1 MNIKLV
7 VGAVLCILLC
17 GCEETLTY
25 KAWHQ
30 TEATYCGP
38 AADPHVQLFQRTNIP
53 PDVVVS
59 YIERSERSGKERKRV
74 FVLNQNEQRLI
85 NRQKPIFTN
94 ISKLGTLKPIPVY
107 KIDSQGCDP
116 GPTTRNGSAGLFAET
131 DGPTI
136 TLYSENTVPVTYY
149 LPDYFDQHTLA
160 KRMVLVPL
168 AMTGDVVVGAVI
180 VGAFAAY
187 AYAQSG
193 AYGHTCR

>member
-85 NRQKPIFTN
+85 NR
-94 ISKLGTLKPIPVY
+94 
-107 KIDSQGCDP
+107 
-116 GPTTRNGSAGLFAET
+116 
-131 DGPTI
+131 
-136 TLYSENTVPVTYY
+136 
-149 LPDYFDQHTLA
+149 
-160 KRMVLVPL
+160 
-168 AMTGDVVVGAVI
+168 
-180 VGAFAAY
+180 
-187 AYAQSG
+187 
-193 AYGHTCR
+193 